1 MAKPQESLNGGT
13 KMEASNSTIGK
24 PTLGREKWMTR
35 MLCIVGVFLIVSF
48 AVLAVLVTKAKEDL
62 GKAEKE
68 RKDAMEKLA
77 EAAKERKGATDK
89 LSEAAKER
97 KGATDALALAT
108 RERKDAA
115 NALAEAEKE
124 RKNAVDAL
132 AEATKKRKAA
142 ADAFENAEKE
152 RKSAS
157 GILVEAAK
165 ERKGA
170 TDALAKAEKER
181 KGAANALAEAE
192 RERKSAANALA
203 EAAKKSK
210 DAADVLAKIERKEKA
225 LADKE
230 TKLNDLVRV
239 YGLQEASPLTIEDV
253 DAILLLINH
262 INWVVTKIKS
272 ANDPIVL
279 EQEYESINQNA
290 LYLDAIKDREVVNI
304 VCNIMDVI
312 VDMRID
318 AKEREMLQ
326 EELDQGM
333 SDAIYDA
340 VPNPTSLFSLN
351 PISAI
356 CNLATAAVSSYAN
369 YRKAKIRLAK
379 QFKKATWDLDKNK
392 MVFLNELNKNLL
404 RNYWELVNRHG
415 LQDKYR
421 VVESD
426 IEHLIE
432 RLKDGNARRVHD
444 FLSTA
449 DAKERYKALPQ
460 YWYYRGSNAYACGE
474 LKDAEESL
482 VQYQSYIDKHGDFLR
497 HNRLSAHAAML
508 RLNIIAQKHKVA
520 SAGEGV
526 FGGHEKEVRRQVK
539 EIEKHSNYNDWQS
552 LYYAAVVSSQIG
564 DSDEARDIL
573 KRLIDEYEAIRE
585 KKFVNWKDLVE
596 MRSDADAT
604 NSVKSVSAQDVVYT
618 CRKLLASIEKHDNND
633 EGMKKQMEA
642 ICHGELVSLR
652 EQLLCYG
659 ELGYEK
665 ALERLTKG
673 VEDVRGFVKDGSF
686 YVFVPLSWAIGTER
700 KFQLFISSGW
710 TDLSDARFL
719 RGNMLLEDEHKR
731 GISQPTPDAQSG
743 RVRLAFVSNGGVK
756 VKNNQNVVLTAM
768 YSCGSCVGKRIFRI
782 AIRFS
787 NVGEVPVKPDQTA
800 IGEWEP
806 STDPTLD
813 STWKNGHSKKIDL

>member
-1 MAKPQESLNGGT
+1 MAKTTETTGRSF
-13 KMEASNSTIGK
+13 
-24 PTLGREKWMTR
+24 LGREKWTR
-35 MLCIVGVFLIVSF
+35 MQGIVGGILVVILV
-48 AVLAVLVTKAKEDL
+48 VLAALAIKARDDL

-68 RKDAMEKLA
+68 RKDA
-77 EAAKERKGATDK
+77 TDT

-97 KGATDALALAT
+97 KGAADALAQASQ
-108 RERKDAA
+108 ERKDAA

-124 RKNAVDAL
+124 RKKAVEAL
-132 AEATKKRKAA
+132 AEATKKKQ
-142 ADAFENAEKE
+142 DATEALENAEKE
-152 RKSAS
+152 RKRAADDSA
-157 GILVEAAK
+157 EAAK

-170 TDALAKAEKER
+170 SDALAKAESERKGAANALAEAEKERKRAANALAEAEKER
-181 KGAANALAEAE
+181 KGAANALAEATLKIKDASE
-192 RERKSAANALA
+192 TLA
-203 EAAKKSK
+203 EA
-210 DAADVLAKIERKEKA
+210 ERKEKS
-225 LADKE
+225 LAAKE

-239 YGLQEASPLTIEDV
+239 YGLQEGAPLTIEDV
-253 DAILLLINH
+253 DAVLLLINH

-290 LYLDAIKDREVVNI
+290 LYLDAIKDREVVNL
-304 VCNIMDVI
+304 VCNIMDLI

-340 VPNPTSLFSLN
+340 VPNPMSLFSLN
-351 PISAI
+351 PVSAI

-392 MVFLNELNKNLL
+392 MVFLNEMNKNLL

-432 RLKDGNARRVHD
+432 RLKDGNAKRVHD

-449 DAKERYKALPQ
+449 DAKERYKALAQ

-474 LKDAEESL
+474 MKDAEESL
-482 VQYQSYIDKHGDFLR
+482 AQYQSYIDKHGDFLR
-497 HNRLSAHAAML
+497 HNKLSAHAAML
-508 RLNIIAQKHKVA
+508 RLNIIAQKHK
-520 SAGEGV
+520 SGTEGEGV
-526 FGGHEKEVRRQVK
+526 FVGHEEEVRRQVQ
-539 EIEKHSNYNDWQS
+539 EIEKHSSYNDWQS

-564 DSDEARDIL
+564 ETEKARDIL

-585 KKFVNWKDLVE
+585 KKFINWKDMVE
-596 MRSDADAT
+596 IRSEADAT
-604 NSVKSVSAQDVVYT
+604 NSVMSVTAQDVVYT
-618 CRKLLASIEKHDNND
+618 CRRLLISIDKHDKN
-633 EGMKKQMEA
+633 EKEMKDQMEA
-642 ICHGELVSLR
+642 ICRGELVSLR

-659 ELGYEK
+659 ELSYEQ

-673 VEDVRGFVKDGSF
+673 IEEVRGSVKEGSF

-700 KFQLFISSGW
+700 KFHLLVSSDRK
-710 TDLSDARFL
+710 DLSDAGFL
-719 RGNMLLEDEHKR
+719 RGKMLLEDEQKR
-731 GISQPTPDAQSG
+731 GISQPTLDTESE
-743 RVRLAFVSNGGVK
+743 RVRLAFVHTGNVK
-756 VKNNQNVVLTAM
+756 VENNQNVVLTAM
-768 YSCGSCVGKRIFRI
+768 YSCGSGVRKRMFRI

-787 NVGEVPVKPDQTA
+787 NVCEDPMKPDQTA
-800 IGEWEP
+800 LGEWEP
-806 STDPTLD
+806 STDVTRE
-813 STWKNGHSKKIDL
+813 SAWKEGNFIKRDLK